1 MHNKKEHPMRAAIV
15 GAGSLGTI
23 IGALINHAGKQ
34 IDLIDAYK
42 DHVDA
47 LNTSGATITGA
58 IDLNVPV
65 KAYTPDQ
72 LTGTYDLVFLLT
84 KQTSNQVT
92 LSHLLP
98 FLHPDSSVCT
108 LQNGIPE
115 HSVAALV
122 GRERTL
128 GGAVGF
134 GATWLRPGVSSLTS
148 SYEATKNFAFEIG
161 EIDGAVRPRLQ
172 IVQAYL
178 ECVGKTEIRTD
189 LMGIRFSK
197 VLMNATFSGMSTAL
211 GCTFGDVLADRKAMV
226 CLAFVADEC
235 IKVARAHGVRLVKMQ
250 GEDLE
255 FFELQ
260 GATDIPS
267 KMVLYRKIWG
277 AHAGLKASMLQ
288 DLEKGR
294 DTEINFIN
302 GLICQKGR
310 ERDVATPFNDK
321 IVELV
326 TEAQERRGVNNF
338 GYLRR
343 FDELLKIHAHDL
355 PGQVAWS

>member
-1 MHNKKEHPMRAAIV
+1 M
-15 GAGSLGTI
+15 
-23 IGALINHAGKQ
+23 Q
-34 IDLIDAYK
+34 IDLVDAYK
-42 DHVDA
+42 DHVDV
-47 LNTSGATITGA
+47 LNQSGATITGSL
-58 IDLNVPV
+58 DLNVPV

-84 KQTSNQVT
+84 KQTANQET
-92 LSHLLP
+92 LTHLLP
-98 FLHPDSSVCT
+98 HLHPDSSVCT

-115 HSVAALV
+115 HAVATII

-148 SYEATKNFAFEIG
+148 SYEAMKNFAFEIG
-161 EIDGAVRPRLQ
+161 EMDGVVRPRLQ
-172 IVQAYL
+172 VIQAYL

-197 VLMNATFSGMSTAL
+197 VLMNATFSGMSAAL
-211 GCTFGDVLADRKAMV
+211 GCTFGAVLADPKAMV
-226 CLAFVADEC
+226 ALAFVADEC
-235 IKVARAHGVRLVKMQ
+235 IKVAHATGVRLVTMQ

-255 FFELQ
+255 FFELRN
-260 GATDIPS
+260 AAEIPS
-267 KMVLYRKIWG
+267 KMPLYRKIWG
-277 AHAGLKASMLQ
+277 EHAGLKASMLQ

-294 DTEINFIN
+294 DTEINYIN

-310 ERDVATPFNDK
+310 EHGVATPFNDK

-326 TEAQERRGVNNF
+326 TEAQQRRGVNNF
-338 GYLRR
+338 SYLSR
-343 FDELLKIHAHDL
+343 FDDLLDSHARNLLAHS
-355 PGQVAWS
+355 A

>member
-1 MHNKKEHPMRAAIV
+1 MRAAIV
-15 GAGSLGTI
+15 GTGSLGTI
-23 IGALINHAGKQ
+23 IGALISQAGKQ
-34 IDLIDAYK
+34 IDLIDTFK
-42 DHVDA
+42 DHVEA
-47 LNTSGATITGA
+47 LNKSGATITGT
-58 IDLNVPV
+58 IDVNAPV

-84 KQTSNQVT
+84 KQTANQET

-98 FLHPDSSVCT
+98 HLRPDSSVCT

-115 HSVAALV
+115 LSVAAII

-148 SYEATKNFAFEIG
+148 SYEAMKNFAFEIG
-161 EIDGAVRPRLQ
+161 EIDGVVRPRLQ
-172 IVQAYL
+172 VIRAYL
-178 ECVGKTEIRTD
+178 ECIGKTEIRTD

-197 VLMNATFSGMSTAL
+197 ILMNATFSGMSAAL
-211 GCTFGDVLADRKAMV
+211 GCTFGDVLADPKAMV
-226 CLAFVADEC
+226 VLAFVADEC
-235 IKVARAHGVRLVKMQ
+235 IKVAHAHGVRLAIMQ

-260 GATDIPS
+260 NAAAIPS
-267 KMVLYRKIWG
+267 KMQLYRKIWG
-277 AHAGLKASMLQ
+277 EHAGLKASMLQ

-294 DTEINFIN
+294 DTEINYIN
-302 GLICQKGR
+302 GLICEKGR
-310 ERDVATPFNDK
+310 ERNVATPFNDK

-326 TEAQERRGVNNF
+326 TEAQRRRGVNNL
-338 GYLRR
+338 GYLSR
-343 FDELLKIHAHDL
+343 FDELLKIHARDL
-355 PGQVAWS
+355 PGQVAW